1 MGLFVA
7 DELESWL
14 LLLLFR
20 TSQSRVAT
28 IVNSATN
35 HIQEMRDRS
44 ALNSYAIHFFKDSG
58 RQLQLVQ
65 YFKTTKIPKMNPI
78 CNSEAHIQMY
88 LKKKSH
94 GTGMQATKVNSQ
106 SNRLQWNKLL
116 ILFQVSILHGKTKY
130 ARSL

>member
-88 LKKKSH
+88 LKKKKA
-94 GTGMQATKVNSQ
+94 TEQACKPQ
-106 SNRLQWNKLL
+106 K
-116 ILFQVSILHGKTKY
+116 
-130 ARSL
+130 